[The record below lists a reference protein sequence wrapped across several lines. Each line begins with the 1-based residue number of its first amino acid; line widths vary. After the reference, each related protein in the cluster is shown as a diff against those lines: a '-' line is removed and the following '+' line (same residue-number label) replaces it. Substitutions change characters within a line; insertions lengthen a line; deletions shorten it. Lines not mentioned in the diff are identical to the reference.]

1 MREGIRMM
9 RWRPRLAGILF
20 AVNLLIL
27 LLPLSGIAILRL
39 YESELI
45 RRTETELYVQG
56 AFVTAIYR
64 NELLRI
70 LSSNQL
76 PGLKNL
82 GVSGYGIAIS
92 GGLVR
97 SNNPDDPWTPIEASL
112 DIAKDRVHPPA
123 PPAFHPDAPADALAQ
138 LAAERMDPVL
148 LSAYKVTLTGI
159 RVTDY
164 QGIVVA
170 STRTDLGKSLTA
182 QEEVKRA
189 LKGENVSVLRARVD
203 EGPTPPIESISR
215 GTRVRVFVAMP
226 VVEGDRVLGA
236 VLLSRTP
243 LDLAKALYQNRLY
256 LLGGGT
262 VILLVVC
269 AVTALTTLMITR
281 PVKALIRQAQQ
292 VTSGETNAVPVPLA
306 NPGTYEV
313 DLLSKALSKMSATLE
328 GRANYIRTFASN
340 VSHEFKTPLTSI
352 RGAVELLKD
361 HFAEMSPEDR
371 ERFLSILEQDAD
383 RLTELVRRLLDLA
396 RAEVVQPGSERSQVA
411 EAFNRVAGR
420 FRCDGLNVTFDATP
434 DMRPVAMAP
443 EVFES
448 ILSNLVDNARQH
460 GSPGVHVHLSAHP
473 ENHAGRNL
481 VEITVQDD
489 GPGISESNSKRIF
502 TPFFTTARQSGS
514 TGLGLSIV
522 QALVVAHHGTIALEE
537 SPSGA
542 RFRILIPVDNDHLV
556 QGKSS

>member
-9 RWRPRLAGILF
+9 WWRPRLATVLL
-20 AVNLLIL
+20 AVNLIIF
-27 LLPLSGIAILRL
+27 LLPLGGIAILRL

-45 RRTETELYVQG
+45 RRTETELNVQG
-56 AFVTAIYR
+56 AFVVSIYR
-64 NELLRI
+64 TELLRH
-70 LSSNQL
+70 LTSNEL
-76 PGLKNL
+76 PGLKNPGISTY
-82 GVSGYGIAIS
+82 GVAIVA
-92 GGLVR
+92 GLVR

-112 DIAKDRVHPPA
+112 DIAKDRIHPPA
-123 PPAFHPDAPADALAQ
+123 PAAFQPDVPADTLAQ
-138 LAAERMDPVL
+138 LAAERVEHVL
-148 LSAYKVTLTGI
+148 LDAHKVTLTGI
-159 RVTDY
+159 RVMDY
-164 QGIVVA
+164 QGVVVA
-170 STRTDLGKSLTA
+170 STRTDLGKSLTS
-182 QEEVKRA
+182 QEEVRRA

-203 EGPTPPIESISR
+203 EEPTPPIKSISR

-226 VVEGDRVLGA
+226 VIEGDRVLGA

-243 LDLAKALYQNRLY
+243 LDLTKALYQNRLY

-269 AVTALTTLMITR
+269 VVTALTTLLVTR
-281 PVKALIRQAQQ
+281 PVKALIRQARQ
-292 VTSGETNAVPVPLA
+292 VTRGEKGTVPVPLA

-313 DLLSKALSKMSATLE
+313 DLLSKALAQMSATLE
-328 GRANYIRTFASN
+328 GRANYIRTFAAN

-361 HFAEMSPEDR
+361 HFGEMSPEDR
-371 ERFLSILEQDAD
+371 ERFLHILEQDAD

-396 RAEVVQPGSERSQVA
+396 RAEVVQPGSEWAQVV
-411 EAFNRVAGR
+411 EAFNRVANR

-443 EVFES
+443 EVLES

-460 GSPGVHVHLSAHP
+460 GSPRVHVHLSAHP

-489 GPGISESNSKRIF
+489 GLGVSASDSNRIF
-502 TPFFTTARQSGS
+502 TPFFTTARQSGG

-542 RFRILIPVDNDHLV
+542 RFRILIPEDSDHPT

>member
-1 MREGIRMM
+1 MI
-9 RWRPRLAGILF
+9 RWRPRLATVLF
-20 AVNLLIL
+20 AVNLLIF
-27 LLPLSGIAILRL
+27 LLPLGGIAILRL

-45 RRTETELYVQG
+45 RRTETELNVQG
-56 AFVTAIYR
+56 AFVVSIYR
-64 NELLRI
+64 TELLRH
-70 LSSNQL
+70 LASNEL
-76 PGLKNL
+76 PGLKNPGISTY
-82 GVSGYGIAIS
+82 GVAIPA
-92 GGLVR
+92 GLVR
-97 SNNPDDPWTPIEASL
+97 LNNPDDPWTPIEASL
-112 DIAKDRVHPPA
+112 DIAKDRIHPPA
-123 PPAFHPDAPADALAQ
+123 PVAFQPDLPADTLAQ
-138 LAAERMDPVL
+138 LAAERVEPVL
-148 LSAYKVTLTGI
+148 LSAHKVTLTAI
-159 RVTDY
+159 KVMDY

-170 STRTDLGKSLTA
+170 STRTDLGKSLTD

-189 LKGENVSVLRARVD
+189 LKGENVSVLRARID
-203 EGPTPPIESISR
+203 EGPTPPIKSISR

-226 VVEGDRVLGA
+226 VIEGDRVLGA

-269 AVTALTTLMITR
+269 VVTALTTLLVTR
-281 PVKALIRQAQQ
+281 PVKALIRQSQQ
-292 VTSGETNAVPVPLA
+292 VTRGEKGAAPVPLP

-313 DLLSKALSKMSATLE
+313 DLLSKALAKMSATLE

-361 HFAEMSPEDR
+361 HFADMSAEDR
-371 ERFLSILEQDAD
+371 ERFLHILEQDAD

-396 RAEVVQPGSERSQVA
+396 RAEVVQPGSERAQVA
-411 EAFNRVAGR
+411 DAFNRVADR
-420 FRCDGLNVTFDATP
+420 FRCDGLNVTFDPVP
-434 DMRPVAMAP
+434 DARSVAMAP
-443 EVFES
+443 EVLES

-460 GSPGVHVHLSAHP
+460 GGPEVHVHLSAHP

-489 GPGISESNSKRIF
+489 GPGVSASDSNRIF
-502 TPFFTTARQSGS
+502 APFFTTARQSGG

-522 QALVVAHHGTIALEE
+522 RALVVAHHGTIALEE

-542 RFRILIPVDNDHLV
+542 RFRILIPEDSDHSA
-556 QGKSS
+556 QGESS